1 MLCQSKT
8 ELTQNEKLFSEVA
21 IMRGALVF
29 KTKKNRFSR
38 DAKPGSFLIAVVVGS
53 ANTNL
58 SNTAGEGFHLLLLI
72 KKAHA
77 TKLNR
82 SR

>member
-29 KTKKNRFSR
+29 KTKNRFSR
-38 DAKPGSFLIAVVVGS
+38 DAKPGSFLIAVVAGS